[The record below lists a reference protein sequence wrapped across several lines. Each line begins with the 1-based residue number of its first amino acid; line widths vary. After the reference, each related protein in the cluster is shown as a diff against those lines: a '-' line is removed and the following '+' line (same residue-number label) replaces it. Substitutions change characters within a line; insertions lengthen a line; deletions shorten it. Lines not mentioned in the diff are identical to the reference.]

1 MKLNFDINRP
11 YALALEGGG
20 AKGAYQ
26 IGVWK
31 ALQEAGVRFSA
42 VSGSSVGSL
51 NGALIMMGDVQ
62 HAVDVWENITYS
74 KIMDIDDA
82 LMHSALH
89 LDWKNLNLKELFQN
103 GARILRDGG
112 MDVEPLRRLIA
123 DTVDEEAIRNS
134 DTEFYVMTYSVT
146 DRKELDV
153 DMKKVPAGEMGDM
166 LLASAYFPAFKHEK
180 LGGKLYTDGGVQDL
194 VPLDCLIKRGYPDI
208 ILVRIFGLGVEKKV
222 VIPEETTV
230 NTIAPR
236 VNLGPVLDFD
246 PAQSK
251 RNLQLGYYDGLRFL
265 YGLTGRD
272 YYFDRNLTEQEAFGM
287 LCEIIRSRSLFLKK
301 EPPALRR
308 LTDKILPALARELSL
323 PAGADYNEFLE
334 TFLESSARELGLPQF
349 QVVTERLMLE
359 QIYGALA
366 SRKREDLPKFMNIL

>member
-31 ALQEAGVRFSA
+31 ALQESGVRFSA

-62 HAVDVWENITYS
+62 HAVEIWENITYS

-103 GARILRDGG
+103 GARILREGG

-153 DMKKVPAGEMGDM
+153 DMKQVPPGEMCDM

-194 VPLDCLIKRGYPDI
+194 VPLDCLIKRGYQDI
-208 ILVRIFGLGVEKKV
+208 IVIRIFGLGVEKKV
-222 VIPEETTV
+222 VIPEETIV

-236 VNLGPVLDFD
+236 VSLGPVLDFD

-265 YGLTGRD
+265 YGLTGKD

-287 LCEIIRSRSLFLKK
+287 LCEIIRRRSLFLKK
-301 EPPALRR
+301 DPPALRR

-323 PAGADYNEFLE
+323 PADADYNEFLE
-334 TFLESSARELGLPQF
+334 TFLESSARELDLSQF
-349 QVVTERLMLE
+349 QVITEELLLD
-359 QIYGALA
+359 QIYQALSA
-366 SRKREDLPKFMNIL
+366 RKREDLPKFMNIL

>member
-1 MKLNFDINRP
+1 M
-11 YALALEGGG
+11 
-20 AKGAYQ
+20 
-26 IGVWK
+26 
-31 ALQEAGVRFSA
+31 
-42 VSGSSVGSL
+42 
-51 NGALIMMGDVQ
+51 
-62 HAVDVWENITYS
+62 
-74 KIMDIDDA
+74 
-82 LMHSALH
+82 
-89 LDWKNLNLKELFQN
+89 
-103 GARILRDGG
+103 
-112 MDVEPLRRLIA
+112 
-123 DTVDEEAIRNS
+123 
-134 DTEFYVMTYSVT
+134 
-146 DRKELDV
+146 
-153 DMKKVPAGEMGDM
+153 
-166 LLASAYFPAFKHEK
+166 
-180 LGGKLYTDGGVQDL
+180 
-194 VPLDCLIKRGYPDI
+194 
-208 ILVRIFGLGVEKKV
+208 
-222 VIPEETTV
+222 
-230 NTIAPR
+230 R